1 MSFKLKK
8 LQMKFSTILTLLCGI
23 LLLTSCGDIKEEITF
38 KEDGSGNYTIST
50 DMIPMMR
57 NMMKGFAT
65 MGMTEEEKLDTAAV
79 TAKLEA
85 MLWKDFKGEIDST
98 LDISSKIPED
108 IKKDPSKMALINQAH
123 MFMRGS
129 QEKGYMNMGMDYTF
143 KNTKNLTE
151 LLTII
156 EEGQKKDKKGSLF
169 GESKTETK
177 ITNTSFYRSSKQT
190 KPVKEEDASVMA
202 MMKMFESMNLYT
214 TLNFPRKIKSV
225 TVSTYEV
232 VSKTDKSVTLKYN
245 LLKALE
251 KGNAVTIDIALE

>member
-1 MSFKLKK
+1 
-8 LQMKFSTILTLLCGI
+8 MKFPIILTLLCSI
-23 LLLTSCGDIKEEITF
+23 LLLSSCGDIKEEITIQ
-38 KEDGSGNYTIST
+38 EDGSGEYILST

-65 MGMTEEEKLDTAAV
+65 MAMTEEEKLDSNAV
-79 TAKLEA
+79 NATIEE

-108 IKKDPSKMALINQAH
+108 IKKDPSKMALINQTHA
-123 MFMRGS
+123 FMRGS
-129 QEKGYMNMGMDYTF
+129 KEKGYMLMGMNYSF
-143 KNTKNLTE
+143 KSSKDFTE
-151 LLTII
+151 LQKLI

-190 KPVKEEDASVMA
+190 KPAKEEDPSVSA
-202 MMKMFESMNLYT
+202 MMKMFDSMNMYT
-214 TLNFPRKIKSV
+214 TINFPRKIK
-225 TVSTYEV
+225 TIQVSTYEI
-232 VSKTDKSVTLKYN
+232 VSKTEKSVTLKYN

-251 KGNAVTIDIALE
+251 TGNTVTIDIALE